1 MSKVHDIKS
10 WNKLCADLI
19 APYKIH
25 RKGGTDL
32 ILKYI
37 ELIDIIMGGFE
48 III

>member
-1 MSKVHDIKS
+1 MRRSYS
-10 WNKLCADLI
+10 PLQNTQEG
-19 APYKIH
+19 
-25 RKGGTDL
+25 GGTDL